1 MIQTCSG
8 GFRRW
13 AAVGLIGIFFGLAAC
28 APAITPATPT
38 VVQTVMRASQ
48 AANTPSPDCANS
60 ITPSQTEGP
69 YYKANTPERSS
80 LIEPGIAGTRVV
92 LTGSVLTRDC
102 RPIAGAL
109 LDFWQANDKGAY
121 DNNGYTLRGHQ
132 FSDANG
138 RYTLETILPGLY
150 PGRTRHIHVKVQAPN
165 QPVLTTQLYF
175 PEERQNS
182 ADSIYDSRLLV
193 TWQAPPNEKVALYNF
208 VLNTK

>member
-13 AAVGLIGIFFGLAAC
+13 AAVGLTSIFLGLAAC
-28 APAITPATPT
+28 ASAMTPATPPT
-38 VVQTVMRASQ
+38 AQTVMRASQ
-48 AANTPSPDCANS
+48 AANTPSPDCTKGT
-60 ITPSQTEGP
+60 TPSQTEGP
-69 YYKANTPERSS
+69 YYKANTPERAS
-80 LIEPGIAGTRVV
+80 LVGPGMAGTRVV

-102 RPIAGAL
+102 RPIADAL
-109 LDFWQANDKGAY
+109 LDFWQANDKGEY

-138 RYTLETILPGLY
+138 HYTLETILPGLY

-175 PEERQNS
+175 PEEKQNS

-193 TWQAPPNEKVALYNF
+193 TWQAPSNEKVALYNF
-208 VLNTK
+208 VLSTK